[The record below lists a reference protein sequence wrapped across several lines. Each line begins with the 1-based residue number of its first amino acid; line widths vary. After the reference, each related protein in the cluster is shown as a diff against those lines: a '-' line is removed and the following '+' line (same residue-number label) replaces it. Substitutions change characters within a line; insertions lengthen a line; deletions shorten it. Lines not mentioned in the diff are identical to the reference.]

1 MAPQGVT
8 HTPFPVATELLELPS
23 PPPPPPPPAPRL
35 FSTSLAGEGHPAQPP
50 PEPRAGGPPAAAAG
64 GPPPPPPPRP
74 RPRGC
79 PGPPPPPPMPRS
91 SAALVQAWQGRS
103 TELSTT
109 LSPGRGAGG
118 GGLERPPEKS
128 RQVPALSPP
137 ECSFKAI
144 LDPKMP
150 P

>member
-23 PPPPPPPPAPRL
+23 
-35 FSTSLAGEGHPAQPP
+35 
-50 PEPRAGGPPAAAAG
+50 
-64 GPPPPPPPRP
+64 
-74 RPRGC
+74 
-79 PGPPPPPPMPRS
+79 PPPPPMPRS

-109 LSPGRGAGG
+109 LSLGRGAGG